1 MQKYADMDFMPLR
14 WGHYRVLIIASLGQ
28 FLGSALTTLVGVILP
43 LIRLASH
50 DGLPSFQLGFIGT
63 VHLIGIMF
71 GSLLFERLCYKYGY
85 LLFFR
90 VFPGLVLIDS
100 LCAYF

>member
-1 MQKYADMDFMPLR
+1 MPLR

-50 DGLPSFQLGFIGT
+50 DGLSSFQLGFIGT
-63 VHLIGIMF
+63 VQLIGIMF
-71 GSLLFERLCYKYGY
+71 GSLLFGRLSDKYGY

-90 VFPGLVLIDS
+90 ICPATLTAVVCLQIPPS
-100 LCAYF
+100 P